1 MNIEELEEELSNIL
15 VAGYELGTDKN
26 GQLIIYTG
34 LRQDDDGE
42 LHVFESDDE
51 DEDEDEDEELD
62 PDFDPD
68 FEPLEDEEEDDED

>member
-26 GQLIIYTG
+26 GQLVIYTK

-42 LHVFESDDE
+42 LHQFEGDE
-51 DEDEDEDEELD
+51 DEDDEEDEELD

-68 FEPLEDEEEDDED
+68 FEPLEDEEDDED